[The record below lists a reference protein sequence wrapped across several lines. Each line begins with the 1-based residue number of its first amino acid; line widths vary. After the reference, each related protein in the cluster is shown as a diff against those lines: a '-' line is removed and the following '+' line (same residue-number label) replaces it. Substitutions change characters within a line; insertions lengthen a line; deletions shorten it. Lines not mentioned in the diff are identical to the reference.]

1 MGQIT
6 LSQNI
11 CNFFKHHS
19 PKRLILIADSAHN
32 SILSEQQSCL
42 WNILQVPLMGNRGSQ
57 SQGHNPLL
65 KEFRV

>member
-32 SILSEQQSCL
+32 IVLSEQQSCL
-42 WNILQVPLMGNRGSQ
+42 WNILQVPLMGDRDSQ
-57 SQGHNPLL
+57 SHRPQPCAQG
-65 KEFRV
+65 V